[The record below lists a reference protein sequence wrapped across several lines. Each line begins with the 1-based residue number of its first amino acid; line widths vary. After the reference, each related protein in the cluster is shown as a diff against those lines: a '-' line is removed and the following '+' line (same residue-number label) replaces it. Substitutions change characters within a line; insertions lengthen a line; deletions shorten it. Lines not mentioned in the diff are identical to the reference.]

1 MDIRWREH
9 ESEEEFMDEAPPPPN
24 AEADKVDHTQGKLTE
39 VAPTAEVETRN
50 ENASGVEAVA

>member
-24 AEADKVDHTQGKLTE
+24 ADKVDHTQGKLTE